1 MTNEFRGKRKYAH
14 FYWSAFY
21 FSCLSSPF
29 PLLRCVYLF
38 PPNLPAFFPRFR
50 SGFSHYLPYSSSAL
64 LPYSFPFIL
73 RMFCLYLFASLHF
86 LYFLHSIF
94 IVILPLTSFKILL
107 YNWKLLE
114 YFRVPPRAL
123 NAVDLQETHPVMKEG
138 SISNCVSRRL
148 LC

>member
-1 MTNEFRGKRKYAH
+1 MNLEVKERTRSSIGLPFIFPVFHPPSLCYVVSICFH
-14 FYWSAFY
+14 PIFLTSFLVSA
-21 FSCLSSPF
+21 L
-29 PLLRCVYLF
+29 
-38 PPNLPAFFPRFR
+38 A
-50 SGFSHYLPYSSSAL
+50 FSHYLPHYSSAL
-64 LPYSFPFIL
+64 LPYLFPFIL
-73 RMFCLYLFASLHF
+73 RMFCLYLFAWLHF

-114 YFRVPPRAL
+114 YFRVPPKAL